1 MDIVLNL
8 DKPKGITS
16 QEAVTSVKRLFHAK
30 KAGHCGTLDPIATG
44 VLLVCLNEATKITRF
59 LTDLDKEYI
68 ARIKLGERTD
78 TFDSEGKVIEKVEG
92 FSFTALEVSKVIK
105 AFQGEIEQTPPM
117 YSAIKKNGT
126 PLYTL
131 ARKGITVEREK
142 RLVRINRIDLLYL
155 DLPFVD
161 IRVQCSKG
169 TYIRSLCN
177 DIGNA
182 LGVGGHIT
190 ELRRISIGHFSD
202 HDSITLEELKT
213 LIKKGLSHSS
223 IMSID
228 SVLRHMEEVILD
240 GADVEKAKRG
250 VSLKGIK
257 NLKNSKSYI
266 KLKDTSGNLF
276 GLGRLE
282 RGLIKIERILN
293 L

>member
-92 FSFTALEVSKVIK
+92 FSFTALEVSKVIR

>member
-44 VLLVCLNEATKITRF
+44 VLLVCLNEATKISRF

-92 FSFTALEVSKVIK
+92 FSFTALEVSKVIR

>member
-126 PLYTL
+126 PLYAL

-142 RLVRINRIDLLYL
+142 RLVRINRIDLLNL

-213 LIKKGLSHSS
+213 LIKKGSSHSS

-228 SVLRHMEEVILD
+228 SALRHMEEVILD